1 MNGNVPSG
9 AIYKEENVRRHR
21 QKREFYKHE
30 AHNPGRLEDG
40 VGNYLPLH
48 GQRLFAAVSDP
59 AVCGY
64 PISLGYPYDPI
75 HVPLGYPIYSQHP
88 PYPHRVPCKDT
99 NHSPRRM
106 KLRQNNDKI
115 TRSKDT
121 FQTVDEYTSLP
132 PGNFQDN
139 ESDHQRRF
147 SDPGLANNTESEGD
161 SLSDDGSSASWYDDS
176 QVSGQVEI
184 LLQENKRLSREL
196 KETQAELQ
204 ELKSEVA
211 LLMQMQTSFEPGFVT
226 G

>member
-1 MNGNVPSG
+1 MNGNTPSG
-9 AIYKEENVRRHR
+9 AIYKVENVRR
-21 QKREFYKHE
+21 QKQRREFYKQEEHR
-30 AHNPGRLEDG
+30 PGRLGEE

-48 GQRLFAAVSDP
+48 GQRLFAAMSDP

-64 PISLGYPYDPI
+64 PIPVGYSYDPI
-75 HVPLGYPIYSQHP
+75 PVSLGYPIYQQPP
-88 PYPHRVPCKDT
+88 PYTHRVPCKDK
-99 NHSPRRM
+99 NHLPRRI
-106 KLRQNNDKI
+106 KLKQNYDKI
-115 TRSKDT
+115 AQSKDT

-139 ESDHQRRF
+139 ESDQQRRF

-176 QVSGQVEI
+176 QVSSQMEM
-184 LLQENKRLSREL
+184 LLQENKRLSKEL

-211 LLMQMQTSFEPGFVT
+211 LLVQMQTSFEPGFVT